1 MVSELLRKKN
11 PINDDGA
18 GIDTDTDTDAD
29 NDLVQAN
36 NVVAKG
42 TNYHTID
49 DGSSSDSDVR
59 SHVRNQDDQDDHDED
74 RHGNQSKHGVNDDVN
89 DDEDEDHS
97 TYTVSFSSDITGLEI
112 VAVEGHLFP
121 EVVGVA
127 EQSEAEGCGVKV
139 SNNQQSKSII
149 YNLIRLQCL
158 CLYYY

>member
-11 PINDDGA
+11 PINDNA
-18 GIDTDTDTDAD
+18 VGIDTDTDADAD

-36 NVVAKG
+36 NVVAKD

-49 DGSSSDSDVR
+49 DGSSSDSDVS
-59 SHVRNQDDQDDHDED
+59 SHVRNQDDLDED
-74 RHGNQSKHGVNDDVN
+74 RHGIQSKHGVNDDVN

-112 VAVEGHLFP
+112 AAVQGHLFP

-139 SNNQQSKSII
+139 SNNQ
-149 YNLIRLQCL
+149 
-158 CLYYY
+158 